1 MRSTSQCP
9 IATCMVSYTVTPVRK
24 KIYHSRKKKIIPSMI
39 NLFKIKKL
47 HEN

>member
-24 KIYHSRKKKIIPSMI
+24 KYIIPA
-39 NLFKIKKL
+39 KK
-47 HEN
+47 NYIIDD